1 MNSETNPD
9 CTKLLQKDVDNL
21 KKNFLEAE
29 KNASKAEKNKQ
40 VENERLYTYQNIS
53 RNKEHFKKAA
63 GLAADQESFLNL
75 FEFVDP
81 GEDCKNIK
89 FDDSSQKLSEAQ
101 FPLSSSSVGLLRSGR
116 KPKVAATEHLFL

>member
-1 MNSETNPD
+1 MHR
-9 CTKLLQKDVDNL
+9 KL
-21 KKNFLEAE
+21 KKTSKWKMNVYIPMKISLEI
-29 KNASKAEKNKQ
+29 KSI
-40 VENERLYTYQNIS
+40 L
-53 RNKEHFKKAA
+53 KKAA
-63 GLAADQESFLNL
+63 GLAADQESFLNS